1 MSSIMILIA
10 AYGVCFGLMNEK
22 LAFLNRVLYAL
33 PLFRREDGNFFQRMF
48 KCSYCTGFH
57 AGWVVWLVGA
67 LPQFFLTGISVP
79 EMVADAAIAA
89 FASSAVCYAVDTIIQ
104 WFER

>member
-1 MSSIMILIA
+1 MSTFLLLIA

-22 LAFLNRVLYAL
+22 LAVLNRVLYAL

-48 KCSYCTGFH
+48 RCSYCTGFH
-57 AGWVVWLVGA
+57 AGWMMWMVGV
-67 LPQFFLTGISVP
+67 LPHFITAGLSVP

-89 FASSAVCYAVDTIIQ
+89 FASSAFCYAADTIIQ